1 MVTIVVSR
9 VIINWESA
17 MAASP
22 HHRRACSRTG
32 STAAAPP
39 AALSVLVIAE
49 RHLLG
54 IGGRELH
61 IHYLSAGKVEDID
74 NVAHYLPIGK

>member
-1 MVTIVVSR
+1 
-9 VIINWESA
+9 
-17 MAASP
+17 
-22 HHRRACSRTG
+22 
-32 STAAAPP
+32 
-39 AALSVLVIAE
+39 LVIAE

-74 NVAHYLPIGK
+74 NVAHCLPIGK